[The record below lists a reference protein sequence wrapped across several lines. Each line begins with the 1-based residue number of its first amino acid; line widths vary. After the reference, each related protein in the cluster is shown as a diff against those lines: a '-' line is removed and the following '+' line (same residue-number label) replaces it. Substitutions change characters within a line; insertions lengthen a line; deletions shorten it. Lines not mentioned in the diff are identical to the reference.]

1 MSHVRTQ
8 IRDAVVSRLSVELP
22 NFAGRVHAQRI
33 LGFTVDDVADG
44 AIAVDVKSTTAQ
56 PASGASG
63 GPRLQSRQIAVE
75 VTIIRV
81 LDGDVATRLDED
93 AVLVEAAMAKF
104 GFGWGDVQYAG
115 DTYEAMPSRQA
126 SEGDLAALTLKY
138 LARVASREGHPDK
151 PLRT

>member
-8 IRDAVVSRLSVELP
+8 IRTDIVSRLSAELP
-22 NFAGRVHAQRI
+22 SFSGRVHPQRI

-44 AIAVDVKSTTAQ
+44 AIAIDVKSTAAQ

-63 GPRLQSRQIAVE
+63 GPRLQSRQVTVE

-81 LDGDVATRLDED
+81 LDGDVATKLDDD
-93 AVLVEAAMAKF
+93 AVLVEAAMAKTTF
-104 GFGWGDVQYAG
+104 DWGDLQFAG

-126 SEGDLAALTLKY
+126 SEGDLAALTLRY
-138 LARVASREGHPDK
+138 IARVAMREGKPDK
-151 PLRT
+151 PVRT